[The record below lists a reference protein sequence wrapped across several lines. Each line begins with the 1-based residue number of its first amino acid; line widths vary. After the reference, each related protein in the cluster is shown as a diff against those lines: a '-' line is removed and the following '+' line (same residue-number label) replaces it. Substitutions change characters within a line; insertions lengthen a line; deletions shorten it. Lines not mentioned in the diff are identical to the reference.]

1 MAFCALS
8 PENVHIIL
16 VDSGPATTTVLPPI
30 DDPAQRTSLRTRC
43 VTLIFADGQ
52 PRVHDDQVGED
63 LRRFLDHGEADEA
76 APVLADECQVS
87 LQVQFLHQLPETSLE
102 SELLAG

>member
-8 PENVHIIL
+8 PEYVHIIS
-16 VDSGPATTTVLPPI
+16 VDSNPAITTVLPPI
-30 DDPAQRTSLRTRC
+30 DDPALITSSWTRC

-52 PRVHDDQVGED
+52 PRVHDDQVGKD

-76 APVLADECQVS
+76 APVLADECHVS